1 MATGEDGATDTEEL
15 IERCYRIGRD
25 GVVDDVTDAE
35 RQLLNGDGEE
45 DGEEDEE
52 EEDLVHGERVDHV
65 IFAPAVD
72 GSETEDSG
80 AELGERRDV
89 PASAREARGQ
99 TGKGVMGEGK
109 ERDVSTASESRDP
122 ENGGAHGEG
131 AAGNESSGWS
141 SNEVGADG
149 GGAGAGK
156 RDEQA
161 SSGWSSSLD
170 ELKARSERYLS
181 APDSAVSGA
190 AGGPAPGGEMSSD
203 WSSA

>member
-25 GVVDDVTDAE
+25 GVVDDFTDAE
-35 RQLLNGDGEE
+35 LQLLNGDEGEE
-45 DGEEDEE
+45 EEE
-52 EEDLVHGERVDHV
+52 EEDLVHGQRVDHV

-72 GSETEDSG
+72 GSETEVSG

-89 PASAREARGQ
+89 PASARKGRGQ
-99 TGKGVMGEGK
+99 TGKGVAGEGK
-109 ERDVSTASESRDP
+109 EGDISTASDSLVP

-131 AAGNESSGWS
+131 AAGKESSGWS
-141 SNEVGADG
+141 SNDVGADG
-149 GGAGAGK
+149 GGAGAGR

-170 ELKARSERYLS
+170 DLKARSERYLS
-181 APDSAVSGA
+181 APDSAVSGGAGA
-190 AGGPAPGGEMSSD
+190 APRGEMSSD